1 MAWIS
6 YLVFIILLFP
16 LLSYGN
22 MDDFTKSYLEE
33 LDISGAS
40 IFLSQCKSTT
50 DGQYTATL
58 IFEVGSTKGLL
69 IEKKKMTVVNLA
81 TVILG
86 NKGLVVEETHGGIY
100 TYERVGKLL
109 NELQGYKFSLL
120 IPFSMRELE
129 TVRSFDMCVNSP

>member
-1 MAWIS
+1 M
-6 YLVFIILLFP
+6 ILLFP
-16 LLSYGN
+16 LFSYGN

-33 LDISGAS
+33 LDIRGAS
-40 IFLSQCKSTT
+40 IFLSQCESTT

-81 TVILG
+81 TVIFG

-100 TYERVGKLL
+100 TYERVSKLL

-129 TVRSFDMCVNSP
+129 TVKSFDMCVNSP